1 MTIKQFSEHLK
12 SADFMNKIKASV
24 IKKII
29 DRYENTTCPVH
40 NEHPV
45 ISDIDIENN
54 TFKTSFC
61 CDVLKD
67 MVKE

>member
-1 MTIKQFSEHLK
+1 
-12 SADFMNKIKASV
+12 MNKIKASV